1 LWAALVCTSARL
13 ANKEEAT
20 MTRVAFLGLF
30 LTVLVLGPWRFAA
43 AEDLAPIVVIGATA
57 RTAEQFIP
65 LALERGHRVIGLA
78 RRPEAVTLEH
88 ERFTVVKGDVYDT
101 ASLEAALSGT
111 EIVVSLFGPRITMAD
126 EVPVMDLYSA
136 GYTNLIAAMRTKG
149 NTRLFATTSTGAQK
163 SVDKKPPLDAPRH
176 DQWLWQVRG
185 IYNDM
190 QLAER
195 IVHGSGLDYTILRPS
210 QLMPEPPR
218 DDLKIIVDA
227 DAPHFTLIT
236 YTDFAQWI
244 LDELQSD
251 EYTGTVVGIYSD
263 RTLQYGVNF

>member
-1 LWAALVCTSARL
+1 MKGPLV
-13 ANKEEAT
+13 
-20 MTRVAFLGLF
+20 FGLF
-30 LTVLVLGPWRFAA
+30 FALLVPWRAA
-43 AEDLAPIVVIGATA
+43 HAEALAPIVVVGATA

-88 ERFTVVKGDVYDT
+88 ERLKIVKGDVYDR
-101 ASLEAALSGT
+101 ASLEAALSGA
-111 EIVVSLFGPRITMAD
+111 EVVVSLFGPRITMED
-126 EVPVMDLYSA
+126 EVPEMDLYSA

-163 SVDKKPPLDAPRH
+163 AVDKQPAPDAPRH

-185 IYNDM
+185 IYHDM
-190 QLAER
+190 RRAEA
-195 IVHGSGLDYTILRPS
+195 IVRDSGLDFTILRPS

-244 LDELQSD
+244 LDEVQSHQ
-251 EYTGTVVGIYSD
+251 YAGHVVGIYSD
-263 RTLQYGVNF
+263 RTLRYGVNF

>member
-1 LWAALVCTSARL
+1 MKRTSISGL
-13 ANKEEAT
+13 
-20 MTRVAFLGLF
+20 FLGL
-30 LTVLVLGPWRFAA
+30 LVLGPWHTTAPQPP
-43 AEDLAPIVVIGATA
+43 APIVVIGATA

-65 LALERGHRVIGLA
+65 LALEQGHRVIGLA

-88 ERFTVVKGDVYDT
+88 ERLTVVEGDVYDR

-126 EVPVMDLYSA
+126 EVPEMDLYSA
-136 GYTNLIAAMRTKG
+136 GYTNLIAAMRAKG
-149 NTRLFATTSTGAQK
+149 STRLFATTSTGAQK
-163 SVDKKPPLDAPRH
+163 TVEKKPAPDAPRH

-185 IYNDM
+185 IYQDM
-190 QLAER
+190 QRAEK
-195 IVHGSGLDYTILRPS
+195 IVRGSGLDFTILRPS

-218 DDLKIIVDA
+218 DDLKVIVDA

-236 YTDFAQWI
+236 YTDFAAWI
-244 LDELQSD
+244 LDEVQSD
-251 EYTGTVVGIYSD
+251 QYAGHVVGIYSD